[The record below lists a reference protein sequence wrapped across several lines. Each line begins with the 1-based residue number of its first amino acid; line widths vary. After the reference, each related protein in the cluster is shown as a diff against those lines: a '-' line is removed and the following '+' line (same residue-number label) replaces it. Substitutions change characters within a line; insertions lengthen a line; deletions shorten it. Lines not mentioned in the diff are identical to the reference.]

1 MDPAKLPA
9 AIEFGRFTVLPH
21 RRELLADSR
30 PIELGGRA
38 FDVLMVLIE
47 ASGSVVSKDA
57 LMDRVWPNRIV
68 DENRLQGQISVL
80 RRAFGAER
88 DLIRTIAGRGY
99 QFGGTIRTV
108 QATAGM
114 PQPIPTPLLPPTNLP
129 EPVSPLIGRG
139 AELDEILDLST
150 SHRLVTLTGPG
161 GIGKTHLCYEVA
173 RRLLPRFADG
183 VWAAELALLS
193 DPEFIP
199 ATVATAVGLELTSG
213 TASPEPVANALRS
226 KRLLLVLDN
235 CEHLIGSAARMA
247 ELLLHAG
254 PAVHLIATSRE
265 SLRVDGEWVYTVP
278 PLAVPADDSPPRKDP
293 LHYGSVRLFVER
305 ARASAPSFSP
315 DARVLVAIA
324 GICRR
329 LDGIPLAIELA
340 AARAT
345 TLGVEGLAT
354 GLDDR
359 FRLLAGGRR
368 TAMPRHRTL
377 QATLDW
383 SYDLLNEPERV
394 VLRRLAIF
402 AGGFTLQAAQE
413 VAADVHVSA
422 SGVVDCVANLIAK
435 SLVTADAA
443 GTLVRYRLLETTRAY
458 ALEKLVQSGEFD
470 MAARRHATRYLEL
483 FGGAEAEAETRPTD
497 EWLAVY
503 GPRIDNVRAALDWA
517 FSPSG
522 DASLGVSLTIAA
534 VPLWVQLWLLGECQ
548 ERVERALASLS
559 DADPASDRAR
569 MQLSAA
575 LGWSL
580 MYGVGRVRDAGPAWA
595 ATLEIAERLDD
606 KDYKQRALWGLCID
620 QFNNGEF
627 HTALGFAKRFA
638 ALVANSNDP
647 VELLMGDRILAT
659 SLHYIG
665 DQNNAR
671 LHIDRVIGYLEGL
684 AHQPQI
690 VRLRFDMRI
699 STYYSE
705 ARILWLQGFADRA
718 LRVVEHNLEEGRA
731 IGHALSLCSVL
742 GQGACPIAFLAGDF
756 DAAARYGAI
765 LLDHTERDP
774 MRLWQR
780 WARCFNGMVMAK
792 RGDLAAGLDVLRDEL
807 EQAGDAKFLPRFLLP
822 LGEFAVYLGEA
833 GEIAEGVA
841 IVDAAL
847 ARCKARDEGWYL
859 AELQRVRGDLVL
871 RSGDSAAIVQAEE
884 EYLSALDRARGQ
896 GAVSWELRAAMSLAR
911 LQRDQGRSAD
921 AKGLLQ
927 SVYERF
933 TEGFATTD
941 LRAARALLDNL

>member
-1 MDPAKLPA
+1 M
-9 AIEFGRFTVLPH
+9 
-21 RRELLADSR
+21 
-30 PIELGGRA
+30 
-38 FDVLMVLIE
+38 
-47 ASGSVVSKDA
+47 
-57 LMDRVWPNRIV
+57 
-68 DENRLQGQISVL
+68 
-80 RRAFGAER
+80 
-88 DLIRTIAGRGY
+88 
-99 QFGGTIRTV
+99 
-108 QATAGM
+108 
-114 PQPIPTPLLPPTNLP
+114 
-129 EPVSPLIGRG
+129 
-139 AELDEILDLST
+139 
-150 SHRLVTLTGPG
+150 
-161 GIGKTHLCYEVA
+161 
-173 RRLLPRFADG
+173 
-183 VWAAELALLS
+183 LS

-199 ATVATAVGLELTSG
+199 ATVATAVGLEPASE
-213 TASPEPVANALRS
+213 TASPESVANALRS

-235 CEHLIGSAARMA
+235 CEHLIGGAARMA
-247 ELLLHAG
+247 EVLLHAG
-254 PAVHLIATSRE
+254 PAVHLIATSQE
-265 SLRVDGEWVYTVP
+265 SLRIEGEWVYPVP
-278 PLAVPADDSPPRKDP
+278 PLAVPADDSPRHKDP

-315 DARVLVAIA
+315 DARALVAIA

-345 TLGVEGLAT
+345 TLGVESLAN

-435 SLVTADAA
+435 SLVIADAA

-458 ALEKLVQSGEFD
+458 ALEKLVDSGEFD

-483 FGGAEAEAETRPTD
+483 FAVAEAEAETRPTD
-497 EWLAVY
+497 EWLAIY

-534 VPLWVQLWLLGECQ
+534 VPLWVQLSLLGECR

-559 DADPASDRAR
+559 DADPASDRAC

-580 MYGVGRVRDAGPAWA
+580 MYVVGRVRDAGRAWA

-627 HTALGFAKRFA
+627 QTALGFAKRFA

-671 LHIDRVIGYLEGL
+671 LHIDRMIRYLEGL
-684 AHQPQI
+684 AHLPQT
-690 VRLRFDMRI
+690 VRLRFNMRI
-699 STYYSE
+699 STHYCQ
-705 ARILWLQGFADRA
+705 ARVLWLQGYADQA
-718 LRVVEHNLEEGRA
+718 LRVVERNIEEGRA
-731 IGHALSLCSVL
+731 IGHALSLCSAL

-756 DAAARYGAI
+756 DAAARYSAM
-765 LLDHTERDP
+765 LLDHAERHP

-792 RGDLAAGLDVLRDEL
+792 RRDLATGLDILRDEL
-807 EQAGDAKFLPRFLLP
+807 EQADDVKFLPRFLLP

-833 GEIAEGVA
+833 GKIAEGIA

-871 RSGDSAAIVQAEE
+871 RSGDSAAVVQAEE
-884 EYLSALDRARGQ
+884 EYLSALDCARGQ
-896 GAVSWELRAAMSLAR
+896 GAVSWELRATTSLAR
-911 LQRDQGRSAD
+911 LRRDQGRSVD
-921 AKGLLQ
+921 AKGLLLP
-927 SVYERF
+927 VYERF

-941 LRAARALLDNL
+941 LRAARALLDDL